1 MYNKLTNRVRALKST
16 SGLLPVCTMHVQVLP
31 RMRCAHVV
39 LYVEKCDNLCEVNGE
54 ENMTYVK
61 GW

>member
-1 MYNKLTNRVRALKST
+1 MGTRLVTDVLPRGW
-16 SGLLPVCTMHVQVLP
+16 GLCTPICTMHVQVLP

-39 LYVEKCDNLCEVNGE
+39 LYVEKCDKVCEVNGE
-54 ENMTYVK
+54 ENMTYMK